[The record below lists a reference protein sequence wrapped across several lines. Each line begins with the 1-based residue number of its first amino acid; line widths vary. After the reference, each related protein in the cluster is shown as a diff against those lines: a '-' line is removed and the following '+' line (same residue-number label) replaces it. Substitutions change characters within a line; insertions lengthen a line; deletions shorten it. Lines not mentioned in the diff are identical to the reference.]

1 MALNNKKKITESE
14 DIVEHSADL
23 VFEIYISDIAK
34 HGGYTGSFNA
44 LAKEISDAGLQI
56 TGKRDS
62 NGTKMIITAS
72 GPEECEALES
82 VLTDNGLEPDFV
94 DFVMNNPLQHD
105 GMNFEQAEESFE
117 SVKSPFLR
125 SKILE
130 SVKGDGCGCDKL
142 DEGWK
147 DFRPMNKEG
156 YSRFGKVPEM
166 FSIEFNKELSKQA
179 SILSTQSGAG
189 DLKKTPLSISMSKN
203 LLEIL

>member
-105 GMNFEQAEESFE
+105 GMNFEQAEES
-117 SVKSPFLR
+117 L
-125 SKILE
+125 
-130 SVKGDGCGCDKL
+130 
-142 DEGWK
+142 
-147 DFRPMNKEG
+147 
-156 YSRFGKVPEM
+156 KV
-166 FSIEFNKELSKQA
+166 L
-179 SILSTQSGAG
+179 
-189 DLKKTPLSISMSKN
+189 N
-203 LLEIL
+203 LLSFALRFWNLLKAMVVDVISLMKGGKISV